1 MIEMR
6 LMITRRS
13 APAMSAPRPKAP
25 LTTARKENKKSATA
39 NEPIVRI
46 RRIFLRNRLAKI
58 NLLNFT
64 RHLRRRR
71 SVAPGGLPRADLFQD
86 AAQDRPVWRRPDRAG
101 PSARS
106 CRTPAPAG

>member
-1 MIEMR
+1 MIEIR

-13 APAMSAPRPKAP
+13 APAISAPRPKAP
-25 LTTARKENKKSATA
+25 FTTARNENKKRATA

-46 RRIFLRNRLAKI
+46 KRIFLRNRLAKI

-71 SVAPGGLPRADLFQD
+71 SVAPGGLPRADLSQD
-86 AAQDRPVWRRPDRAG
+86 GARDRPVWLQPGRG
-101 PSARS
+101 
-106 CRTPAPAG
+106 